1 MLKAERMPPDEEA
14 IRLGLS
20 AALGMFLSETSL
32 RHAVGETGI
41 IEVKMSMLLEGGH
54 SRWCKG
60 LVGFERKFQMGGSR

>member
-1 MLKAERMPPDEEA
+1 MKAERIPPDEET

-41 IEVKMSMLLEGGH
+41 IEVKLSMLLENGH
-54 SRWCKG
+54 SRWTKG
-60 LVGFERKFQMGGSR
+60 SVAFERKFQMGGSR